1 MTGLA
6 DIRPRAALRIRVLAG
21 FALALAACGS
31 SAPAPRARRVILIT
45 CDTLRADRLGC
56 YGYARPTSPHLD
68 EFAREAVVFD
78 NAWSTAPKTTPA
90 VSALLTGRLPDEIGV
105 TGGNRYL
112 LPPAAVTLA
121 ELAREA
127 GWHTGA
133 VVSNWVLRDQPKY
146 GGAGVQQGFEHFD
159 DRMDLRE
166 ISRDVYERL
175 APATTDAAIAWLE
188 ERRARG
194 EDRFFFWVHYQ
205 DPHGP
210 YRPPAEILA
219 RFERPATAEP
229 ELPVGK
235 TQRGFGQIPSY
246 QALDSE
252 RRPEP
257 YRARYD
263 AEIAAFDEHFGRLL
277 AWLHD
282 AEWTRDALIVF
293 TADHGESLGEQGYWF
308 CHGENLHA
316 EIVHVP
322 LLVHFPEES
331 SHVHADERGRV
342 ARPAGHLDLWPTILE
357 ALAVPEAGSRGLS
370 LFQEELPERRF
381 LKQTL
386 GRLERDRWLA
396 LGDGRWRLVARSGE
410 PPQLYDHA
418 SDPSEK
424 VDLAAREPDVVRE
437 LQRLHAE
444 DKIAHPYVP
453 LKEQRIEGDA
463 ETEHALNTLGYG
475 GDED

>member
-1 MTGLA
+1 MAVLRLG
-6 DIRPRAALRIRVLAG
+6 ALVLVLAG
-21 FALALAACGS
+21 CGA
-31 SAPAPRARRVILIT
+31 SAPEPLTRRVILIT

-56 YGYARPTSPHLD
+56 YGYERPTSPHLD
-68 EFAREAVVFD
+68 ALARESVVFD

-121 ELAREA
+121 ELARDA
-127 GWHTGA
+127 GWRTGA
-133 VVSNWVLRDQPKY
+133 VVSNWVLRNQPKY

-159 DRMDLRE
+159 DRMDVRE
-166 ISRDVYERL
+166 LSRDVFERF

-188 ERRARG
+188 ERRAAG

-210 YRPPAEILA
+210 YRPPAEVLA

-229 ELPVGK
+229 ELPVGQ
-235 TQRGFGQIPSY
+235 TQRGLGQIPSY
-246 QALDSE
+246 QALESE

-263 AEIAAFDEHFGRLL
+263 AEIAYFDEHLGRLL
-277 AWLHD
+277 DWLRAAD
-282 AEWTRDALIVF
+282 WTRDALIVF
-293 TADHGESLGEQGYWF
+293 TSDHGESLGEQDYWF

-322 LLVHFPEES
+322 LLVRFPEGTR
-331 SHVHADERGRV
+331 HVQADERGRV
-342 ARPAGHLDLWPTILE
+342 LRPAGHLDLLPTILE
-357 ALAVPEAGSRGLS
+357 ALAVPHPEGRGLS

-386 GRLERDRWLA
+386 GRAERDRWMA
-396 LGDGRWRLVARSGE
+396 LGDGRWRMVQKSGS
-410 PPQLYDHA
+410 PPRLYDHA
-418 SDPSEK
+418 SDPDER
-424 VDLAAREPDVVRE
+424 VDLAERMPDMLRG
-437 LQRLHAE
+437 LQRLHAQ
-444 DKIAHPYVP
+444 DKAAHPYATLP
-453 LKEQRIEGDA
+453 EQRIEADP
-463 ETEHALNTLGYG
+463 ETEQALDALGYG
-475 GDED
+475 GGDEN